1 MNLIDTLQ
9 QKQLHNIE
17 YRKIIDSQVDYIHKI
32 IRNISNTKLYCTF
45 TPFCNEINVPYINGS
60 KINIINVAKDI
71 ANILIDEG
79 FMVILKGIQLWITWD
94 IRYTG
99 IKEQPQPNKTEIK
112 VNQSTSIEQEII
124 NKKKHSGSEIINIL
138 KVKEAYGVDPIPINV
153 VKPVGYLK
161 T

>member
-9 QKQLHNIE
+9 QKQIHNIE
-17 YRKIIDSQVDYIHKI
+17 YRKIVDSQVEYIHKI
-32 IRNISNTKLYCTF
+32 IKNISQTKLHCTF
-45 TPFCNEINVPYINGS
+45 TPFCNEISVPYINGS
-60 KINIINVAKDI
+60 KVNVVNVAKDI

-99 IKEQPQPNKTEIK
+99 VKEQSQPNKKEIK
-112 VNQSTSIEQEII
+112 VNQSTSIEQEIV
-124 NKKKHSGSEIINIL
+124 NKKKHSGSTVINIL

-153 VKPVGYLK
+153 DKPISL
-161 T
+161 